1 MILPFN
7 IYSSSAALFQAE
19 LTVTQ
24 WPLWNLLSEMTHG
37 PQTNEQACITYLVV
51 RDVRARENRVRE
63 IKVTG

>member
-1 MILPFN
+1 M
-7 IYSSSAALFQAE
+7 
-19 LTVTQ
+19 VTQ